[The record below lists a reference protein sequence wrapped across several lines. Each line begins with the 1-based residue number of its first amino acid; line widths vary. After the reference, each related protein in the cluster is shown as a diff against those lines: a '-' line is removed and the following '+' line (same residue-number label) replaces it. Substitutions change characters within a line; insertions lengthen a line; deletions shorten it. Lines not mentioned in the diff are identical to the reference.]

1 MKRKFKLF
9 ATVASLCLS
18 VALMAFGVYAATTV
32 TYTVSGS
39 VTFTSQLAVTWTGKV
54 EGGLLEEAV
63 TDGQDLSTDGT
74 ESTDPTNFDWNP
86 TAVKF
91 GTGEGETVITY
102 TFTCTNN
109 GADSVKVSAAINGG
123 SWFGDTNLTIKT
135 GAVKGEATSVALA
148 AADSALDESSTT
160 PITLAKNEVWSMKIE
175 ITLKD
180 VTKALNSDD
189 CDFSVVLTATK

>member
-18 VALMAFGVYAATTV
+18 VALMAFGVYAASTV

-39 VTFTSQLAVTWTGKV
+39 VTFTSQLAVEWTGKV
-54 EGGLLEEAV
+54 EGGLLEAAV
-63 TDGQDLSTDGT
+63 SDTTHTSDGT
-74 ESTDPTNFDWNP
+74 EAADPAYTWSP
-86 TAVKF
+86 TTVQF
-91 GTGEGETVITY
+91 GAGEGENVITY
-102 TFTCTNN
+102 TFTCTNK
-109 GADSVKVSAAINGG
+109 GADDVKVSAAINNS

-135 GAVKGEATSVALA
+135 GAVKGAATSVVLA
-148 AADSALDESSTT
+148 AADSALDSTSTT
-160 PITLAKNEVWSMKIE
+160 PITLAQNEVWSMKIE
-175 ITLKD
+175 ITLND